1 MLRELSA
8 KCRVSAEEI
17 GTCMNTDSTLKA
29 GHLHLRWSVIPK
41 KFFTIACYIA
51 HALSL
56 RAYFDRFLVVFEKA
70 HSILDSHCDFSV
82 SAVYNVFHLCS
93 SACLNF

>member
-29 GHLHLRWSVIPK
+29 GHLHFEAERNPEEILHNRLLYCTRTVLASPFRQIS
-41 KFFTIACYIA
+41 C
-51 HALSL
+51 SL
-56 RAYFDRFLVVFEKA
+56 
-70 HSILDSHCDFSV
+70 
-82 SAVYNVFHLCS
+82 
-93 SACLNF
+93 